1 MAIDE
6 YAAIFKR
13 CGTQLRFLSSSEYR
27 LEFVAGTIQAPAL
40 AKFLTARLP
49 VICCFIPKV

>member
-27 LEFVAGTIQAPAL
+27 LEFVAGFIQAC
-40 AKFLTARLP
+40 KKTRKQ
-49 VICCFIPKV
+49 KVLR